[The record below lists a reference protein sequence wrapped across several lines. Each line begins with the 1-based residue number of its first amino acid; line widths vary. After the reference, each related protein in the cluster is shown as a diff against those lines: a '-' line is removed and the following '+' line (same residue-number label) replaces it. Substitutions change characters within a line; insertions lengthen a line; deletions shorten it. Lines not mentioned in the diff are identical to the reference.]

1 MTTRE
6 LLYIKT
12 IADEKSMTRA
22 AQKLFVT
29 QPSLSHCVMILEQQ
43 LGTRLFTRT
52 AGGLVLTYAGEKYYR
67 MACEVLRVYA
77 AFESEINEERA
88 LSQGR
93 VTVGITNYLATAH
106 LPRMLPAF
114 HREHPGI
121 EVRICEETTDQV
133 ERSLLSGRL
142 DFAIL
147 HTGPDDGLTGN
158 PSLDFEA
165 LGRDPFL
172 IAAPHDERL
181 AALAV
186 QRPNA
191 PHPELDPAL
200 LGGEPFLMVS
210 PGQRIRQITDR
221 VLAEAGVKPR
231 VLLTSR
237 NYELL
242 RRLTSEGMGC
252 MLLPSRYVG
261 LLGGEGY
268 QPAYYMIPPKYRA
281 WWALSVVRL
290 REAAGLLKLRVRSVL
305 IAPAEIFFDAAGKQ
319 LVLLQHH
326 AYGAAQRVE
335 VVLAHVHA
343 ADLHAA
349 LRHVVET
356 GMPTVWPEAMWR
368 SMSRSAYFS
377 APAEYLKLT
386 PSKSTEPSA
395 TVMTGA
401 AGSVSADSS
410 LKTSQIRLTD
420 SADMVSI
427 T

>member
-29 QPSLSHCVMILEQQ
+29 QPSLSHCVMTLEQQ

-77 AFESEINEERA
+77 AIESEINEERA

-290 REAAGLLKLRVRSVL
+290 REAYLSRA
-305 IAPAEIFFDAAGKQ
+305 AEAF
-319 LVLLQHH
+319 
-326 AYGAAQRVE
+326 
-335 VVLAHVHA
+335 LASFKAH
-343 ADLHAA
+343 
-349 LRHVVET
+349 
-356 GMPTVWPEAMWR
+356 
-368 SMSRSAYFS
+368 
-377 APAEYLKLT
+377 LT
-386 PSKSTEPSA
+386 E
-395 TVMTGA
+395 
-401 AGSVSADSS
+401 D
-410 LKTSQIRLTD
+410 D
-420 SADMVSI
+420 F
-427 T
+427 

>member
-29 QPSLSHCVMILEQQ
+29 QPSLSHCVMTLEQQ

-172 IAAPHDERL
+172 IAAPHDERF

-186 QRPNA
+186 QRPDA

-221 VLAEAGVKPR
+221 VLAEAGVKCVFGTELSAEDIQR
-231 VLLTSR
+231 DYAGYEVVLAYGAEPIAPAFMQGFKQVMTADD
-237 NYELL
+237 LL
-242 RRLTSEGMGC
+242 GGKAF
-252 MLLPSRYVG
+252 PGKKIVIVGG

-290 REAAGLLKLRVRSVL
+290 REAYLSRA
-305 IAPAEIFFDAAGKQ
+305 AEAF
-319 LVLLQHH
+319 
-326 AYGAAQRVE
+326 
-335 VVLAHVHA
+335 LASFKAH
-343 ADLHAA
+343 
-349 LRHVVET
+349 
-356 GMPTVWPEAMWR
+356 
-368 SMSRSAYFS
+368 
-377 APAEYLKLT
+377 LT
-386 PSKSTEPSA
+386 E
-395 TVMTGA
+395 
-401 AGSVSADSS
+401 DE
-410 LKTSQIRLTD
+410 L
-420 SADMVSI
+420 
-427 T
+427 

>member
-29 QPSLSHCVMILEQQ
+29 QPSLSHCVMTLEQQ

-172 IAAPHDERL
+172 IAAPRWPCSGRT
-181 AALAV
+181 
-186 QRPNA
+186 RP
-191 PHPELDPAL
+191 
-200 LGGEPFLMVS
+200 
-210 PGQRIRQITDR
+210 I
-221 VLAEAGVKPR
+221 
-231 VLLTSR
+231 
-237 NYELL
+237 
-242 RRLTSEGMGC
+242 
-252 MLLPSRYVG
+252 PS
-261 LLGGEGY
+261 
-268 QPAYYMIPPKYRA
+268 
-281 WWALSVVRL
+281 
-290 REAAGLLKLRVRSVL
+290 
-305 IAPAEIFFDAAGKQ
+305 
-319 LVLLQHH
+319 
-326 AYGAAQRVE
+326 
-335 VVLAHVHA
+335 
-343 ADLHAA
+343 
-349 LRHVVET
+349 
-356 GMPTVWPEAMWR
+356 
-368 SMSRSAYFS
+368 
-377 APAEYLKLT
+377 LT
-386 PSKSTEPSA
+386 PRCW
-395 TVMTGA
+395 A
-401 AGSVSADSS
+401 AS
-410 LKTSQIRLTD
+410 RF
-420 SADMVSI
+420 
-427 T
+427 